1 MYSKKENHQ
10 QSIVSGEKPW
20 YRRYALED
28 YFTLVIFWSLLLVVF
43 LQFFTRYV
51 LRDSTVWTE
60 EVARYLLILIG
71 FVGSSAAVRKGEHI
85 AVNFLHRYL
94 STEGLKWLFYLISMV
109 ELSFYGYLS
118 WLTFKLSQ
126 YTTGMMVSIDVPKH
140 FLYYLV
146 FAGWILMTVRG
157 IQRLLCHF
165 IKGNIFYQRD
175 I

>member
-1 MYSKKENHQ
+1 MHSKKDNYQ
-10 QSIVSGEKPW
+10 QLATPNEKPW
-20 YRRYALED
+20 YRRYTVED

-60 EVARYLLILIG
+60 EIARYLLIVIG
-71 FVGSSAAVRKGEHI
+71 FIGSATAVRKGEHI

-94 STEGLKWLFYLISMV
+94 STGVLKWLFYLISMV

-126 YTTGMMVSIDVPKH
+126 YTTGMMVSIDVPKY

-146 FAGWILMTVRG
+146 FAGWLLMTFRG
-157 IQRLLCHF
+157 VQRLLNCFLKSNVFH
-165 IKGNIFYQRD
+165 QMD
-175 I
+175 V